1 MRRVVSPLVC
11 AVLLLAGCSAPPLP
25 EVTFYSSGR
34 TINVHPTQHCD
45 LESENC
51 VVDSGAVGVLRVL
64 PGLPVQISVPG
75 EVADSAWSVKFT
87 YRNADGVE
95 QEPLRSKV
103 FTSAEPRYAY
113 TLTLPGEGDQL
124 ESVEVQQFGRRVQI
138 DETGQIQFVARA
150 TWVLS
155 VDDRGAR

>member
-1 MRRVVSPLVC
+1 MV
-11 AVLLLAGCSAPPLP
+11 AGCSAPSLP
-25 EVTFYSSGR
+25 EVTFYSSGK
-34 TINVHPTQHCD
+34 TVNVRPTQYCD

-51 VVDSGAVGVLRVL
+51 VVDAGAVGVLRVR

-87 YRNADGVE
+87 YRDGDGVG

-113 TLTLPGEGDQL
+113 TLELPAADDQL
-124 ESVEVQQFGRRVQI
+124 ESVEVQQFGKRVQI
-138 DETGQIQFVARA
+138 DETGQIEFVARG

-155 VDDRGAR
+155 VDDRG